1 MYLGIQ
7 SWGGINKPAAV
18 VAIIYF
24 ISLVV
29 IGNCIFF
36 QMCRVAAI
44 FEISIKNFTSER
56 FF

>member
-36 QMCRVAAI
+36 QMCGVAAI

>member
-36 QMCRVAAI
+36 QKVVAAV
-44 FEISIKNFTSER
+44 FEINKKKFK
-56 FF
+56 